1 MDETLNERLQYA
13 SRSVAVL
20 SAIAIHGCRV
30 DLDTTTQ
37 QRWQAAL
44 RAMRITDSY
53 ADQTDNSERVIQ
65 LLDTLASFDETFPD
79 LAAEQLGATRYS
91 LLIRGA
97 ATIIKYGEQL
107 RRADSPE
114 DYIAIRA
121 NEARATA
128 SLITNLATDHVAAQP
143 NYIAAFTPTVARLT
157 TAAGFVDTAIDAAR
171 DYQAGSLAFPPTLAF
186 RAELLQKG
194 VAELAPLTP
203 LLVRPKILK
212 SFGTLALNAIRSER
226 LKR

>member
-13 SRSVAVL
+13 ARSVAVL
-20 SAIAIHGCRV
+20 SAIAIYGCRV

-128 SLITNLATDHVAAQP
+128 SLVTNLATDHVAAQP

-157 TAAGFVDTAIDAAR
+157 AAAGLVDTAIDAAR
-171 DYQAGSLAFPPTLAF
+171 DYQAGSLTFAPTLAF
-186 RAELLQKG
+186 RAHLLQRG
-194 VAELAPLTP
+194 VVELAPLTP

-212 SFGTLALNAIRSER
+212 SFGALALNAIRSER